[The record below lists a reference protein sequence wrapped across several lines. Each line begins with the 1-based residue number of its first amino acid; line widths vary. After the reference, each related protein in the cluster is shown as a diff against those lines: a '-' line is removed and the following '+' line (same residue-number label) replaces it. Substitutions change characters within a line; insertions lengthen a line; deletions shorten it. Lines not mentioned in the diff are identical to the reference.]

1 MSEAEAEIVI
11 VDDTPAN
18 IDVLIDVLGNAS
30 YRIRVATSGERGLE
44 LALRQPPDLILLDVM
59 MPGLDGYETCRRL
72 RAHPLT
78 AEVPVI
84 FVTARADEVALGF
97 AAGGVDYITKPIQAD
112 EVRARVRHQIERRSL
127 LRALQDLNR
136 QLEDKVR
143 ERTAELTLTNRQL
156 RQEINERRYMQDR
169 LNYLAAHDFVTRL
182 YNRNALDAHVSEVLA
197 RLQRERAIAHC
208 LQVDIEQFRIV
219 NETCGYIAGDE
230 LLRQFADCLNGQI
243 ERGDFVARV
252 GGDKFVVIS
261 ENPDAA
267 HGERLALRLQ
277 QQVALL
283 EFDWEGRRFP
293 VAASIAVVPMS
304 DAVLSFDQLMLMADE
319 TAYLAR
325 RGGRA
330 TIRVYGQG
338 AENSSADGRG
348 STHWTRVL
356 LDALSEGHLRVYFQ
370 RLQPLAL
377 SEVPGL
383 RVEALMRLQDPI
395 TQQILLPDSFIR
407 AAEHLHL
414 VMQLDRWMV
423 SQVIQFLATH
433 RNLHAQVDQITVN
446 ISAVSLRDPALA
458 DDIIAQLEQH
468 AVPPPKLCFEI
479 TETEAIVNLPLARS
493 FMRKLRDRGC
503 RFSLDDFGSGYASYG
518 SLRELQFDHLKIDGM
533 FVRDMHQNEAD
544 AVMVRSMVD
553 MASQLGKPVVAEFV
567 ENAEIAERLR
577 RLGVAWAQGF
587 HYHRPERMS
596 AEAIGLQAQEALRVW
611 AATQTVGMSN

>member
-1 MSEAEAEIVI
+1 MSEAEAEILI

-18 IDVLIDVLGNAS
+18 IDVLIDVLGYAS

-44 LALRQPPDLILLDVM
+44 LAQRQPPDLILLDVM
-59 MPGLDGYETCRRL
+59 MPGMDGYETCRRL
-72 RAHPLT
+72 RAEPLT

-84 FVTARADEVALGF
+84 FVTARADEVAHGF

-136 QLEDKVR
+136 QLEEKVR

-197 RLQRERAIAHC
+197 RLQRERSIAHC

-230 LLRQFADCLNGQI
+230 LLREFADCLNGQM

-261 ENPDAA
+261 ENPDPA
-267 HGERLALRLQ
+267 HGERLALRVQ

-338 AENSSADGRG
+338 AENSSTDGRG
-348 STHWTRVL
+348 ATHWTRVL

-377 SEVPGL
+377 AEVPGL
-383 RVEALMRLQDPI
+383 RVEALMRLQDPV

-423 SQVIQFLATH
+423 TQVIQFLATH
-433 RNLHAQVDQITVN
+433 RALHAQVDQITVN
-446 ISAVSLRDPALA
+446 ISAVSLRDPTLA
-458 DDIIAQLEQH
+458 DDIIAQLEQQ
-468 AVPPPKLCFEI
+468 AVPPSKVCFEI

-493 FMRKLRDRGC
+493 FMRKLRERGC

-553 MASQLGKPVVAEFV
+553 MAGQLGKPVIAEFV

-596 AEAIGLQAQEALRVW
+596 AEAISFQAQEALRVW
-611 AATQTVGMSN
+611 SLAQTQAQPC

>member
-261 ENPDAA
+261 ENPDTA

-596 AEAIGLQAQEALRVW
+596 AEAIALQAQEALRVW
-611 AATQTVGMSN
+611 SAARIAPAES